1 MQKSIQQIHAIVSRA
16 AVGAIIGLACIG
28 AQAADWRSLGGT
40 DASELSIDADSV
52 QQVGNL
58 RQAWSMWNFKEAR
71 NNNDATFPSLKSY
84 QDLYLYNCK
93 DQTLRLSKEIIF
105 ADNNGLGDKRDHS
118 DALTGTTFDKPAPG
132 SVAEIMLKSVCSA
145 DLAKPVE
152 KPTAKK
158 KK

>member
-1 MQKSIQQIHAIVSRA
+1 MQKSIQKIRKIVSRA
-16 AVGAIIGLACIG
+16 VVGGVIGLACVG

-40 DASELSIDADSV
+40 DVSELSIDADSV
-52 QQVGNL
+52 QQVGTL
-58 RQAWSMWNFKEAR
+58 RQAWSMWNFKQAR

-105 ADNNGLGDKRDHS
+105 ADNNGMGDKRDHS
-118 DALTGTTFDKPAPG
+118 DALTGTTFDKPAQG
-132 SVAEIMLKSVCSA
+132 SVAEIMLKAVCSA
-145 DLAKPVE
+145 NLEKPVAKPAE
-152 KPTAKK
+152 KK

>member
-1 MQKSIQQIHAIVSRA
+1 MQKSIRRIGVIASRA
-16 AVGAIIGLACIG
+16 AAGGLIGLACLG
-28 AQAADWRSLGGT
+28 AHAADWRSIGGT

-71 NNNDATFPSLKSY
+71 KNNDATFPSLKSY

-93 DQTLRLSKEIIF
+93 DQTLRLTKEIIY
-105 ADNNGLGDKRDHS
+105 ADNNGTGDKRDHS
-118 DALTGTTFDKPAPG
+118 DALTGTNFDKPAQG
-132 SVAEIMLKSVCSA
+132 SVAEIMLKEVCSA
-145 DLAKPVE
+145 PLAKPA
-152 KPTAKK
+152 TAKK